1 EVIQRVVT
9 PPQALAFLGST
20 ALVFRPGPASVLLAE
35 SALSP
40 RLLELV
46 RRAENVALEALLRE
60 AEDEPM
66 LPCVLYALGVL
77 SVLQPTPQVRER
89 SPRSAR
95 PGPARVPD
103 AIDDDAVRAKVQARR
118 ALVDDGDYF
127 AVLGVPRAATGYDI
141 RRSYVELRRQF
152 DPSLVLRVGTL
163 DLRDDIDTILE
174 VIDEA
179 YEILRDQQRRE
190 RYRRAIESSP

>member
-1 EVIQRVVT
+1 
-9 PPQALAFLGST
+9 
-20 ALVFRPGPASVLLAE
+20 
-35 SALSP
+35 
-40 RLLELV
+40 
-46 RRAENVALEALLRE
+46 
-60 AEDEPM
+60 M
-66 LPCVLYALGVL
+66 
-77 SVLQPTPQVRER
+77 
-89 SPRSAR
+89 
-95 PGPARVPD
+95 PD